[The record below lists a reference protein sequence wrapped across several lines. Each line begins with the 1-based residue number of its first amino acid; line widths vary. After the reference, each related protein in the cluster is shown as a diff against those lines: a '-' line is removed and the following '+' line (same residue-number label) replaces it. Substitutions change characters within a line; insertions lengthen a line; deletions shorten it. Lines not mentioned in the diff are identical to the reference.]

1 MKIMKM
7 CIEVFLCLCL
17 VSRLARTDSLKPVDD
32 DKSELQNRFLAESY
46 NGKSTINLETKHN
59 ENILLYMQVALMS
72 AVIMPVPFV

>member
-7 CIEVFLCLCL
+7 CIEMFLCLCL
-17 VSRLARTDSLKPVDD
+17 ASRLAQTDSLKPVDD

-46 NGKSTINLETKHN
+46 NGKSTINLEIKQN

-72 AVIMPVPFV
+72 AVIIPVPFV

>member
-7 CIEVFLCLCL
+7 CIEMFLCLYL
-17 VSRLARTDSLKPVDD
+17 ASRLAQTDSLKPVDD

-46 NGKSTINLETKHN
+46 NGKSTINLEIKQN

-72 AVIMPVPFV
+72 AVIIPVPFV